1 MWWFW
6 TVYGSA
12 LAALIGWGVWLYL
25 RWKDMPDL
33 AETVY
38 DERIASGELPKR
50 TNREAFAAAFIESE
64 GPRRETYRWAAAISS
79 LLLLPIL
86 VRIFNIIW
94 NLFWAAAGKP
104 GVFEEGYMIHTFSTY
119 LFAMGVV
126 ITILYFTMRRYYRS
140 APPSLKAQIRKLNG
154 DAA

>member
-12 LAALIGWGVWLYL
+12 LLALIGWGVWLRV
-25 RWKDMPDL
+25 RWRDMPDL
-33 AETVY
+33 ADTVY
-38 DERIASGELPKR
+38 EERIKSGEIPKKI
-50 TNREAFAAAFIESE
+50 TREAFTAAFIESE

-79 LLLLPIL
+79 LLLLPVL
-86 VRIFNIIW
+86 VRIFNLIW
-94 NLFWAAAGKP
+94 NAFWAIAGKP
-104 GVFEEGYMIHTFSTY
+104 PVFSEGYMIHTFCTY

-126 ITILYFTMRRYYRS
+126 IMILYFTMRRYYQS
-140 APPSLKAQIRKLNG
+140 APPSLKAQIRKLTG